1 VSPAGGHALRATLSE
16 AIVDPAACPLSR
28 AKGGSAG
35 RPAATPTGYTLGVN
49 RIGMDPEGFAEAKLV
64 MLWGANPLV
73 THHHF
78 WKFVEAARRRSA
90 HIVAIDPVRT
100 RTADR
105 LVAPAGP
112 HFLNTGSRTCPRSAT
127 RPALQRVRLNAVDAQ
142 ARGVADGDVARLY
155 NHRGEYWALVEITDR
170 VPLGMAGGAKGH
182 WPKLNSGGTS
192 IAATVM
198 ERDADMGRGA
208 VYNDNRVEV
217 ERVAISREKFL
228 AEFAALGRS

>member
-1 VSPAGGHALRATLSE
+1 
-16 AIVDPAACPLSR
+16 
-28 AKGGSAG
+28 
-35 RPAATPTGYTLGVN
+35 
-49 RIGMDPEGFAEAKLV
+49 
-64 MLWGANPLV
+64 
-73 THHHF
+73 
-78 WKFVEAARRRSA
+78 VE
-90 HIVAIDPVRT
+90 V
-100 RTADR
+100 
-105 LVAPAGP
+105 
-112 HFLNTGSRTCPRSAT
+112 
-127 RPALQRVRLNAVDAQ
+127 
-142 ARGVADGDVARLY
+142 
-155 NHRGEYWALVEITDR
+155 TDR